1 MGTQTKKYIMTST
14 LNIPSITLKKEE
26 SNFPRVQIR
35 SSAEAYKFIRQFY
48 DDDIEI
54 YESFFILLLNQGNFT
69 IGFAKISQG
78 GITATVVDTRMI
90 AKIALESLAVN
101 VILAHNHPSGNMRP
115 SEADRVLTDKLQN
128 GLKMLDIN
136 VADHIIL
143 GYNDYLSFRDEGL
156 F

>member
-1 MGTQTKKYIMTST
+1 MMMI
-14 LNIPSITLKKEE
+14 
-26 SNFPRVQIR
+26 
-35 SSAEAYKFIRQFY
+35 
-48 DDDIEI
+48 
-54 YESFFILLLNQGNFT
+54 FILLLNQGNFT